1 MKAKPIIFSA
11 PMICALLDGRK
22 SQTRRNLTVRTRDG
36 EVLPPSTHYAPGD
49 LLWVRETCS
58 ALESH
63 GGLDCVRFD
72 ADQVWRPIE
81 NTPEAADRW
90 LRMHHYGGKRG
101 ATVPSIHMPRWAS
114 RLTLEVTEV
123 RVQRLQDISEED
135 VNAEGIAGV
144 TKDGRLWKW
153 GIPDRD
159 GLPGND
165 DHGWHWQEWEADPRR
180 AYAKL
185 WNSLHGPEAW
195 DANPWVAAI
204 TFTTRHKN
212 VDQLLAEREAA

>member
-1 MKAKPIIFSA
+1 MQVKPIIFSA
-11 PMICALLDGRK
+11 PMIRALLEGRK
-22 SQTRRNLTVRTRDG
+22 SQTRRDLTVRTRDG
-36 EVLPPSTHYAPGD
+36 KALPPSTHYAPGD

-123 RVQRLQDISEED
+123 RVQRLQEMEGQHPSESDAIAEG
-135 VNAEGIAGV
+135 VNAIHHG
-144 TKDGRLWKW
+144 DGAYYYSAF
-153 GIPDRD
+153 RD
-159 GLPGND
+159 EPHPKN
-165 DHGWHWQEWEADPRR
+165 WCDPTDAFRE
-180 AYAKL
+180 L
-185 WNSLHGPEAW
+185 WNSLHGPKAW

-204 TFTTRHKN
+204 IFTTHHKN
-212 VDQLLAEREAA
+212 VDQMLTEREAA